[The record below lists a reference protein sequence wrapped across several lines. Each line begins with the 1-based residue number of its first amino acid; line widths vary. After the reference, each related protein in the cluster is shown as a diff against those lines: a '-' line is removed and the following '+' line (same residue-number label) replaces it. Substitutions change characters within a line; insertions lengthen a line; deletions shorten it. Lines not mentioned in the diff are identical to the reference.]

1 MGTDGTVC
9 TSMKLA
15 SGDAVTPSREDVSY
29 PACRAKST
37 MPGAGTALE
46 SCPSAA
52 ARHFA
57 IDSHG

>member
-1 MGTDGTVC
+1 
-9 TSMKLA
+9 MKLG

-29 PACRAKST
+29 PACTAKAT

-57 IDSHG
+57 IDSRG